1 MKTVK
6 LTIAYDGLKY
16 SGWQRQ
22 INTQDTIEEKIEDA
36 LSTLVGQKINIE
48 ASGRTDKGVH
58 ALGQVASFRANFVIP
73 VENIPQA
80 IPGFLPEDI
89 VITKAEEMDKDFHAR
104 YHSKGKK
111 YIYKIYNNEFPNPI
125 YRNYSYYVKK
135 PIDIDKLKKA
145 AKYFVGKHDFKS
157 FMTNKTSVKTTT
169 RNIYNIDVYK
179 KDDFIILEYS
189 GDGFLYNMVRII
201 TGTLVEVC
209 IGKKD
214 IDEIPN
220 IIASKNRNNAGH
232 TAPAHG
238 LYLVEVYY

>member
-6 LTIAYDGLKY
+6 LTIAYDGQNY

-22 INTQDTIEEKIEDA
+22 INTSNTIEEKVEDA
-36 LSTLVGQKINIE
+36 LSKLLGQEINVE

-58 ALGQVASFRANFVIP
+58 ALGQVASFKADFSIP
-73 VENIPQA
+73 VNRIPDA
-80 IPGFLPEDI
+80 IRGFLPEDI
-89 VITKAEEMDKDFHAR
+89 VIISAQEMDSNFHAR
-104 YHSKGKK
+104 YCSKGKK
-111 YIYKIYNNEFPNPI
+111 YLYKIYNNSVPNPI
-125 YRNYSYYVKK
+125 YRNYSYYIKK
-135 PIDIDKLKKA
+135 PIDIDELQRA
-145 AKYFVGKHDFKS
+145 AKYFIGKHDFKG
-157 FMTNKTSVKTTT
+157 FMTGRTSVKTTV

-179 KDDFIILEYS
+179 KDDFIILEYN

-214 IDEIPN
+214 INTIPT
-220 IIASKNRNNAGH
+220 IISSKDRNKAGH

-238 LYLVEVYY
+238 LYLAEVYY